1 MLSPHKQKSGYF
13 KRSSYMKIKM
23 HVKENFFF
31 LYQKWGLT
39 KMEVV
44 FNSDSSHSLS
54 KESRVNITRSQK
66 GATQE
71 TTY

>member
-1 MLSPHKQKSGYF
+1 
-13 KRSSYMKIKM
+13 MKIKM